1 LEYFEMKKTLVALA
15 ALAVVS
21 AASAQSTV
29 TLYGVVDMGIAT
41 LKDSVG
47 TGLLNPGAAY
57 DINKTGVQQGTMSN
71 SRFGFKGTEDLGGG
85 LKADFVAE
93 FGFSPDEAGSV
104 ANSGAV
110 SFSNRVGTVGLSGN
124 FGALTIGRQYTP
136 YHTVQLAMDLAGN
149 LNATPGYVVNNH
161 NFNGGRASNSVKY
174 ASPSFGGFSVLAL
187 VGAGPSVN
195 GSETVINGSTPS
207 ITQADGKSFGL
218 AGIYA
223 AGPLV
228 AGLAY
233 NDVTNP
239 SSTLAGMGAITGSS
253 SAFLA
258 GFGGTSGLNGAVGAN
273 STEVKV
279 WAAGA
284 SYDFTVVKA
293 SLAYSALTDTKVT
306 GSDLTSNGYNFSIAA
321 PFGATTLVA
330 NLGRAT
336 LKKEDAAIDGTITGF
351 QLMANYALSK
361 RTTAYAVAGRDK
373 TSNLRAIDNGDA
385 LVRTSTAVGIRHTF

>member
-29 TLYGVVDMGIAT
+29 TLYGIVDMGVAT
-41 LKDSVG
+41 LKDS
-47 TGLLNPGAAY
+47 TATADYTKN
-57 DINKTGVQQGTMSN
+57 GVQQGTMSN

-85 LKADFVAE
+85 LKANFALE
-93 FGFSPDEAGSV
+93 FGTSPDESTV
-104 ANSGAV
+104 AL
-110 SFSNRVGTVGLSGN
+110 SNRVGTVGLSGN

-136 YHTVQLAMDLAGN
+136 YHNVQIAMDLAGN

-161 NFNGGRASNSVKY
+161 NFNGGRASNAVNY
-174 ASPSFGGFSVLAL
+174 QSPSFGGFSAAVQ
-187 VGAGPSVN
+187 VGAG
-195 GSETVINGSTPS
+195 GATTASETVVTGGA
-207 ITQADGKSFGL
+207 QAEGKSFGL
-218 AGIYA
+218 SGIYA

-239 SSTLAGMGAITGSS
+239 NAVLVGYGPITGTP
-253 SAFLA
+253 AIA
-258 GFGGTSGLNGAVGAN
+258 TVGFGAG

-293 SLAYSALTDTKVT
+293 SLAYSRLTDTKIAAT
-306 GSDLTSNGYNFSIAA
+306 ASDVTSNGYNFSVAA

-336 LKKEDAAIDGTITGF
+336 VKQDSSATDGTITGY

-361 RTTAYAVAGRDK
+361 RTTAYAVYGNDK
-373 TSNLRAIDNGDA
+373 LDLNGSEA
-385 LVRTSTAVGIRHTF
+385 LKRTSTAVGVRHTF